1 MTDQHPYLAH
11 LSDDGRKQTVL
22 DHLKGTAD
30 RCAAFAVAFGA
41 EEQGRLA
48 GLAHDLGKYSDAFQ
62 RRLTGGE
69 PVDHST
75 AGAFECMQ
83 ANSPSR
89 PLRWQGTMADCRTAG
104 AERIIRMQAPSGG
117 A

>member
-22 DHLKGTAD
+22 DHLKGSAD
-30 RCAAFAVAFGA
+30 RCAAFAAAFGA
-41 EEQGRLA
+41 EAQGGLA

-75 AGAFECMQ
+75 AGAFECM
-83 ANSPSR
+83 
-89 PLRWQGTMADCRTAG
+89 
-104 AERIIRMQAPSGG
+104 
-117 A
+117 